1 MIWIVFATMTGAAVL
16 AFLWPLAAK
25 RNAASRL
32 EIETNLY
39 QAELADI
46 DRDVRRGLMTE
57 PDAKAA
63 RTEAARR
70 LLAATAVDGSST
82 ARNVSEFALI
92 AASVFMFI
100 LTFIVYSAFVR
111 WTGMAFHGGKLF
123 YVTGIVLSGVAG
135 FLTRLISKYVLIG
148 RHDVKFFSILVI
160 LITPILTV
168 GLYLRLGA
176 PDYADMPLQAR
187 LQAQPANMDMA
198 AALAR
203 IEAHLAQEPDDA
215 RGWEIMAQVYGRLE
229 RPGDAAKAYRNLIRL
244 QGASPELLM
253 ALGQSLVFADQG
265 RVNEEAVAA
274 FRKVLFAEPD
284 RLEPRFYLAL
294 AAEQQGD
301 RATALEGYAKLL
313 ADAPAD
319 APFTSMVQ
327 ERIAKLGGEAPAPAA
342 SGPGSSQGA
351 AVAAMPPAERE
362 TMIRGMVEGL
372 AARLASNGGSLEEW
386 SRLVRAYTVLREPEK
401 ARLALGEARKALGA
415 EAAAVTALEALANE
429 LGLGG

>member
-32 EIETNLY
+32 DIETNLY
-39 QAELADI
+39 HAELADI
-46 DRDVRRGLMTE
+46 ERDVRRGLMTE

-70 LLAATAVDGSST
+70 LLAATAVEPAQAGS
-82 ARNVSEFALI
+82 
-92 AASVFMFI
+92 
-100 LTFIVYSAFVR
+100 
-111 WTGMAFHGGKLF
+111 GG
-123 YVTGIVLSGVAG
+123 
-135 FLTRLISKYVLIG
+135 
-148 RHDVKFFSILVI
+148 VKFASLAVI
-160 LITPILTV
+160 LIVPILTV

-176 PDYADMPLQAR
+176 PDYGDMPLQAR
-187 LQAQPANMDMA
+187 IQAQPANMDMA

-203 IEAHLAQEPDDA
+203 IEGHLAQEPDDA
-215 RGWEIMAQVYGRLE
+215 RGWEIMAQVYTRLE

-244 QGASPELLM
+244 QGASPDLLM

-274 FRKVLFAEPD
+274 FQKVLFAEPD

-301 RATALEGYAKLL
+301 KATALEGYAKLL

-327 ERIAKLGGEAPAPAA
+327 ERITKLGGQAPAPAA

-351 AVAAMPPAERE
+351 AIAAMPPAERE

-415 EAAAVTALEALANE
+415 EAPAMAALEALANE

>member
-32 EIETNLY
+32 DIETNLY
-39 QAELADI
+39 HAELADI
-46 DRDVRRGLMTE
+46 DRDVKRGLMTE
-57 PDAKAA
+57 ADGQAAKA
-63 RTEAARR
+63 EAARR
-70 LLAATAVDGSST
+70 LLAATAVEPAQAGP
-82 ARNVSEFALI
+82 RGVKY
-92 AASVFMFI
+92 AS
-100 LTFIVYSAFVR
+100 LA
-111 WTGMAFHGGKLF
+111 
-123 YVTGIVLSGVAG
+123 
-135 FLTRLISKYVLIG
+135 
-148 RHDVKFFSILVI
+148 VI
-160 LITPILTV
+160 LIVPVLTV

-176 PDYADMPLQAR
+176 PDYGDLPLQAR

-203 IEAHLAQEPDDA
+203 IEGHLAQEPDDA
-215 RGWEIMAQVYGRLE
+215 RGWEIMAQVYVRLE

-244 QGASPELLM
+244 QGASAELLT
-253 ALGQSLVFADQG
+253 ALGQSLVYAEQG

-274 FRKVLFAEPD
+274 FQKALIAEPD
-284 RLEPRFYLAL
+284 RLEPRFYLAM
-294 AAEQQGD
+294 AAEQRGD
-301 RATALEGYAKLL
+301 KAGAVEGYGKVL

-319 APFTSMVQ
+319 APFAPMVR
-327 ERIAKLGGEAPAPAA
+327 ERIAKLGGEAPAATAPAPA
-342 SGPGSSQGA
+342 PSQGA
-351 AVAAMPPAERE
+351 AIAAMPPAERE

-372 AARLASNGGSLEEW
+372 AARLAANGGSLEEW

-415 EAAAVTALEALANE
+415 NASAMAALEALANE

>member
-25 RNAASRL
+25 RNAASRR
-32 EIETNLY
+32 EIETKLY

-46 DRDVRRGLMTE
+46 DRDVKRGLMTE
-57 PDAKAA
+57 PDAEAAKA
-63 RTEAARR
+63 EAARR
-70 LLAATAVDGSST
+70 LLAATAVEPAQAGP
-82 ARNVSEFALI
+82 RGVKY
-92 AASVFMFI
+92 AS
-100 LTFIVYSAFVR
+100 LA
-111 WTGMAFHGGKLF
+111 
-123 YVTGIVLSGVAG
+123 
-135 FLTRLISKYVLIG
+135 
-148 RHDVKFFSILVI
+148 VI
-160 LITPILTV
+160 LIVPVLTV

-203 IEAHLAQEPDDA
+203 IEGHLAQEPDDA
-215 RGWEIMAQVYGRLE
+215 RGWEIMAQVYTRLE

-244 QGASPELLM
+244 QGASPDLLT

-274 FRKVLFAEPD
+274 FQKALIAEPS
-284 RLEPRFYLAL
+284 RMEPRFYLAL

-301 RATALEGYAKLL
+301 KAKALEGYAKLL

-319 APFTSMVQ
+319 APFAPMVR
-327 ERIAKLGGEAPAPAA
+327 ERIAKLGGEAPVASSPAP
-342 SGPGSSQGA
+342 SPGA
-351 AVAAMPPAERE
+351 AIAAMPPAERE
-362 TMIRGMVEGL
+362 TAIRGMVEGL
-372 AARLASNGGSLEEW
+372 AARLAANGGSLEEW

-415 EAAAVTALEALANE
+415 NAPAMAALEALANE

>member
-39 QAELADI
+39 HAELADI
-46 DRDVRRGLMTE
+46 DRDVKRGLMTDADAE
-57 PDAKAA
+57 AAKA
-63 RTEAARR
+63 EAARR
-70 LLAATAVDGSST
+70 LLAATAVEPAQAGP
-82 ARNVSEFALI
+82 RGVKY
-92 AASVFMFI
+92 AS
-100 LTFIVYSAFVR
+100 LA
-111 WTGMAFHGGKLF
+111 
-123 YVTGIVLSGVAG
+123 
-135 FLTRLISKYVLIG
+135 
-148 RHDVKFFSILVI
+148 VI
-160 LITPILTV
+160 LIVPILTV

-203 IEAHLAQEPDDA
+203 IEGHLAQDPDDA
-215 RGWEIMAQVYGRLE
+215 RGWEIMAQVYTRLE

-244 QGASPELLM
+244 QGASPELWM

-265 RVNEEAVAA
+265 RVNEEALVAFQKA
-274 FRKVLFAEPD
+274 LAAQPS

-301 RATALEGYAKLL
+301 RARALEGYTKLL

-319 APFTSMVQ
+319 APFVSMVQ
-327 ERIAKLGGEAPAPAA
+327 ERIARLGGEAPAASAPAA
-342 SGPGSSQGA
+342 PSPGA
-351 AVAAMPPAERE
+351 AIAAMPPAERE
-362 TMIRGMVEGL
+362 AAIRGMVEGL
-372 AARLASNGGSLEEW
+372 AARLAANGGSLEEW

-401 ARLALGEARKALGA
+401 ARLALGEARNALGA
-415 EAAAVTALEALANE
+415 EAAAAAALEALARE

>member
-39 QAELADI
+39 HAELADI
-46 DRDVRRGLMTE
+46 ERDVKRGLMT
-57 PDAKAA
+57 DADAQAAKA
-63 RTEAARR
+63 EAARR
-70 LLAATAVDGSST
+70 LLAATALEPAEAGPRGVKY
-82 ARNVSEFALI
+82 
-92 AASVFMFI
+92 AS
-100 LTFIVYSAFVR
+100 LA
-111 WTGMAFHGGKLF
+111 
-123 YVTGIVLSGVAG
+123 
-135 FLTRLISKYVLIG
+135 
-148 RHDVKFFSILVI
+148 VI
-160 LITPILTV
+160 LIVPILTV

-176 PDYADMPLQAR
+176 PDYEDMPLQSR

-203 IEAHLAQEPDDA
+203 IEGHLAQEPDDA
-215 RGWEIMAQVYGRLE
+215 RGWEIMAQVYVRLE
-229 RPGDAAKAYRNLIRL
+229 RPGDAAKAYRNIIRL
-244 QGASPELLM
+244 QGASPELLS
-253 ALGQSLVFADQG
+253 ALGQSLVFAEQG

-274 FRKVLFAEPD
+274 FQKALIAEPS
-284 RLEPRFYLAL
+284 RMEPRFYLAL

-301 RATALEGYAKLL
+301 KARALEGYAKLL

-319 APFTSMVQ
+319 APFAPMVR
-327 ERIAKLGGEAPAPAA
+327 ERIAKLGGEAPATTAPA
-342 SGPGSSQGA
+342 PSQGA
-351 AVAAMPPAERE
+351 AIAAMPPAERE

-372 AARLASNGGSLEEW
+372 AARLAANGGSLDEW

-415 EAAAVTALEALANE
+415 NAPAMAALEALANE

>member
-46 DRDVRRGLMTE
+46 DRDVKRGLMTE
-57 PDAKAA
+57 PDAEAAKA
-63 RTEAARR
+63 EAARR
-70 LLAATAVDGSST
+70 LLAATAVEPAQAGP
-82 ARNVSEFALI
+82 RGVKY
-92 AASVFMFI
+92 AS
-100 LTFIVYSAFVR
+100 LA
-111 WTGMAFHGGKLF
+111 
-123 YVTGIVLSGVAG
+123 
-135 FLTRLISKYVLIG
+135 
-148 RHDVKFFSILVI
+148 VI
-160 LITPILTV
+160 LIVPVLTV

-203 IEAHLAQEPDDA
+203 IEGHLAQEPDDA
-215 RGWEIMAQVYGRLE
+215 RGWEIMAQVYTRLE

-244 QGASPELLM
+244 QGASPDLLM

-265 RVNEEAVAA
+265 RVNEEALAA
-274 FRKVLFAEPD
+274 FEKALAAQPT

-301 RATALEGYAKLL
+301 RARALEGYARIL

-319 APFTSMVQ
+319 APFVSMVQ
-327 ERIAKLGGEAPAPAA
+327 ERIARLGGEAPAA
-342 SGPGSSQGA
+342 SAPVAPSPGA
-351 AVAAMPPAERE
+351 AIAAMPPAERE
-362 TMIRGMVEGL
+362 TAIRGMVEGL
-372 AARLASNGGSLEEW
+372 ATRLAANGGSLEEW

-401 ARLALGEARKALGA
+401 ARLALAEARKALGA
-415 EAAAVTALEALANE
+415 EAAAAAALEALARE

>member
-46 DRDVRRGLMTE
+46 DRDVKRGLMTE
-57 PDAKAA
+57 PDAEAAKA
-63 RTEAARR
+63 EAARR
-70 LLAATAVDGSST
+70 LLAATAVEPAQAGP
-82 ARNVSEFALI
+82 RGVKY
-92 AASVFMFI
+92 AS
-100 LTFIVYSAFVR
+100 LA
-111 WTGMAFHGGKLF
+111 
-123 YVTGIVLSGVAG
+123 
-135 FLTRLISKYVLIG
+135 
-148 RHDVKFFSILVI
+148 VI
-160 LITPILTV
+160 LIVPVLTV

-203 IEAHLAQEPDDA
+203 IEGHLAQEPDDA
-215 RGWEIMAQVYGRLE
+215 RGWEIMAQVYTRLE

-244 QGASPELLM
+244 QGASPDLLM

-265 RVNEEAVAA
+265 RVNEEALAA
-274 FRKVLFAEPD
+274 FEKALAAQPT

-301 RATALEGYAKLL
+301 RARALEGYARIL

-319 APFTSMVQ
+319 APFVSMVQ
-327 ERIAKLGGEAPAPAA
+327 ERIARLGGEAPAA
-342 SGPGSSQGA
+342 SAPVAPSPGA
-351 AVAAMPPAERE
+351 AIAAMPPAERE
-362 TMIRGMVEGL
+362 TAIRGMVEGL
-372 AARLASNGGSLEEW
+372 ATRLAANGGSLEEW

-401 ARLALGEARKALGA
+401 ARLALAEARKALGA
-415 EAAAVTALEALANE
+415 EAAAAAALDALAGE

>member
-32 EIETNLY
+32 DIETNLY
-39 QAELADI
+39 HAELADI
-46 DRDVRRGLMTE
+46 ERDVRRGLMTE

-70 LLAATAVDGSST
+70 LLAATAVEPAQAGS
-82 ARNVSEFALI
+82 
-92 AASVFMFI
+92 
-100 LTFIVYSAFVR
+100 
-111 WTGMAFHGGKLF
+111 GG
-123 YVTGIVLSGVAG
+123 
-135 FLTRLISKYVLIG
+135 
-148 RHDVKFFSILVI
+148 VKFASLAVI
-160 LITPILTV
+160 LIVPILTV

-176 PDYADMPLQAR
+176 PDYGDMPLQAR
-187 LQAQPANMDMA
+187 IQAQPANMDMA

-203 IEAHLAQEPDDA
+203 IEGHLAQEPDDA
-215 RGWEIMAQVYGRLE
+215 RGWEIMAQVYTRLE

-244 QGASPELLM
+244 QGASPDLLM

-274 FRKVLFAEPD
+274 FQKVLFAEPD

-301 RATALEGYAKLL
+301 KATALEGYAKLL

-327 ERIAKLGGEAPAPAA
+327 ERITKLGGQAPAPAA

-351 AVAAMPPAERE
+351 AIAAMPPAERE

-415 EAAAVTALEALANE
+415 DAPAMAALEALANE

>member
-25 RNAASRL
+25 RNAASSL
-32 EIETNLY
+32 DIETNLY

-46 DRDVRRGLMTE
+46 ERDVKRGLMTE

-70 LLAATAVDGSST
+70 LLAATAVEPAQAGS
-82 ARNVSEFALI
+82 
-92 AASVFMFI
+92 
-100 LTFIVYSAFVR
+100 
-111 WTGMAFHGGKLF
+111 GG
-123 YVTGIVLSGVAG
+123 
-135 FLTRLISKYVLIG
+135 
-148 RHDVKFFSILVI
+148 VKFASLAVI
-160 LITPILTV
+160 LIVPILTV

-187 LQAQPANMDMA
+187 LQAPPSNLDMA

-203 IEAHLAQEPDDA
+203 IEGHLAQEPDDA
-215 RGWEIMAQVYGRLE
+215 RGWEIMAQVYTRLE

-274 FRKVLFAEPD
+274 FQKALIAEPS
-284 RLEPRFYLAL
+284 RMEPRFYLAL

-301 RATALEGYAKLL
+301 TARALEGYVKLL

-319 APFTSMVQ
+319 APFAPMVR
-327 ERIAKLGGEAPAPAA
+327 ERIAKLGGEAPAVSPTA
-342 SGPGSSQGA
+342 PSQGA
-351 AVAAMPPAERE
+351 AIAAMPPAERE

-372 AARLASNGGSLEEW
+372 AARLAANGGSLEEW
-386 SRLVRAYTVLREPEK
+386 SRLVRAYTVLREPQK

-415 EAAAVTALEALANE
+415 EASAVAALEALANE

>member
-1 MIWIVFATMTGAAVL
+1 MTGAAVL

-25 RNAASRL
+25 RTAASRL

-39 QAELADI
+39 QAEIADI
-46 DRDVRRGLMTE
+46 ERDVRRGLMTE

-70 LLAATAVDGSST
+70 LLAATAVEPAPAGRQG
-82 ARNVSEFALI
+82 AKFASL
-92 AASVFMFI
+92 
-100 LTFIVYSAFVR
+100 
-111 WTGMAFHGGKLF
+111 G
-123 YVTGIVLSGVAG
+123 
-135 FLTRLISKYVLIG
+135 
-148 RHDVKFFSILVI
+148 VI
-160 LITPILTV
+160 LIVPILTV
-168 GLYLRLGA
+168 GLYLRLWA

-229 RPGDAAKAYRNLIRL
+229 RPGDAANAYRNLIRL
-244 QGASPELLM
+244 QGVSPDLLM

-265 RVNEEAVAA
+265 RVNEEALAA
-274 FRKVLFAEPD
+274 FEKALAAQPT

-301 RATALEGYAKLL
+301 RARALEGYARIL

-319 APFTSMVQ
+319 APFVSMVQ
-327 ERIAKLGGEAPAPAA
+327 ERIARLGGEAPAVSAPVAP
-342 SGPGSSQGA
+342 SPGA
-351 AVAAMPPAERE
+351 AIAAMPPAERE

-372 AARLASNGGSLEEW
+372 AARLAANGGSLEEW

-401 ARLALGEARKALGA
+401 ARLALAEARKALGA
-415 EAAAVTALEALANE
+415 EAAAAAALEALAGE

>member
-32 EIETNLY
+32 DIETNLY
-39 QAELADI
+39 HAELADI
-46 DRDVRRGLMTE
+46 ERDVRRGLMTE

-70 LLAATAVDGSST
+70 LLAATAVEPAQAGS
-82 ARNVSEFALI
+82 
-92 AASVFMFI
+92 
-100 LTFIVYSAFVR
+100 
-111 WTGMAFHGGKLF
+111 GG
-123 YVTGIVLSGVAG
+123 
-135 FLTRLISKYVLIG
+135 
-148 RHDVKFFSILVI
+148 VKFASLAVI
-160 LITPILTV
+160 LIVPILTV

-176 PDYADMPLQAR
+176 PDYGDMPLQAR
-187 LQAQPANMDMA
+187 IQAQPANMDMA

-203 IEAHLAQEPDDA
+203 IEGHLAQEPDDA
-215 RGWEIMAQVYGRLE
+215 RGWEIMAQVYTRLE

-244 QGASPELLM
+244 QGASPDLLM

-274 FRKVLFAEPD
+274 FQKVLFAEPD

-301 RATALEGYAKLL
+301 KATALEGYAKLL

-327 ERIAKLGGEAPAPAA
+327 ERITKLGGQAPAPAA

-351 AVAAMPPAERE
+351 AIAAMPPAERE

-415 EAAAVTALEALANE
+415 EAAAAAALEALARE

>member
-25 RNAASRL
+25 RNAAARL
-32 EIETNLY
+32 DIETNLY
-39 QAELADI
+39 QAEIADI
-46 DRDVRRGLMTE
+46 ERDVRRGLMTE

-70 LLAATAVDGSST
+70 LLAATAVAPAQAGPGG
-82 ARNVSEFALI
+82 VKL
-92 AASVFMFI
+92 AS
-100 LTFIVYSAFVR
+100 LA
-111 WTGMAFHGGKLF
+111 
-123 YVTGIVLSGVAG
+123 
-135 FLTRLISKYVLIG
+135 
-148 RHDVKFFSILVI
+148 VI
-160 LITPILTV
+160 LIVPILTV

-215 RGWEIMAQVYGRLE
+215 RGWEIMAQVYTRLE

-274 FRKVLFAEPD
+274 FQKALIVEPD

-301 RATALEGYAKLL
+301 TARALEGYVKLL
-313 ADAPAD
+313 AEAPAD
-319 APFTSMVQ
+319 APFAPMVR
-327 ERIAKLGGEAPAPAA
+327 ERIAKLGGEAPAA
-342 SGPGSSQGA
+342 SPTAPSQGA
-351 AVAAMPPAERE
+351 AIAAMPPAERE

-372 AARLASNGGSLEEW
+372 AARLAANGGSLEEW
-386 SRLVRAYTVLREPEK
+386 SRLVRAYTVLHEPEK

-415 EAAAVTALEALANE
+415 NAPAMATLEALANE

>member
-1 MIWIVFATMTGAAVL
+1 MIWIVFATMTCAAVL

-39 QAELADI
+39 QAEVADI
-46 DRDVRRGLMTE
+46 DRDVKRGLMTE
-57 PDAKAA
+57 PDAEAAKA
-63 RTEAARR
+63 EAARR
-70 LLAATAVDGSST
+70 LLAATAVEPAQAGP
-82 ARNVSEFALI
+82 RGVKY
-92 AASVFMFI
+92 AS
-100 LTFIVYSAFVR
+100 LA
-111 WTGMAFHGGKLF
+111 
-123 YVTGIVLSGVAG
+123 
-135 FLTRLISKYVLIG
+135 
-148 RHDVKFFSILVI
+148 VI
-160 LITPILTV
+160 LIVPVLTV

-203 IEAHLAQEPDDA
+203 IEGHLVQEPDDA
-215 RGWEIMAQVYGRLE
+215 RGWEIMAQVYTRLE

-244 QGASPELLM
+244 QGASPDLLM

-265 RVNEEAVAA
+265 RVNEEALAA
-274 FRKVLFAEPD
+274 FEKALAAQPT

-301 RATALEGYAKLL
+301 RARALEGYARIL

-319 APFTSMVQ
+319 APFVSMVQ
-327 ERIAKLGGEAPAPAA
+327 ERIARLGGEAPAA
-342 SGPGSSQGA
+342 SAPVAPSPGA
-351 AVAAMPPAERE
+351 AIAAMPPAERE
-362 TMIRGMVEGL
+362 TAIRGMVEGL
-372 AARLASNGGSLEEW
+372 ATRLAANGGSLEEW

-401 ARLALGEARKALGA
+401 ARLALAEARKALGA
-415 EAAAVTALEALANE
+415 EAAAAAALDALAGE

>member
-32 EIETNLY
+32 DIETNLY
-39 QAELADI
+39 HAELADI
-46 DRDVRRGLMTE
+46 ERDVRRGLMTE

-70 LLAATAVDGSST
+70 LLAATAVEPAQAGS
-82 ARNVSEFALI
+82 
-92 AASVFMFI
+92 
-100 LTFIVYSAFVR
+100 
-111 WTGMAFHGGKLF
+111 GG
-123 YVTGIVLSGVAG
+123 
-135 FLTRLISKYVLIG
+135 
-148 RHDVKFFSILVI
+148 VKFASLAVI
-160 LITPILTV
+160 LIVPILTV

-176 PDYADMPLQAR
+176 PDYGDMPLQAR

-203 IEAHLAQEPDDA
+203 IEGHLAQEPDDA
-215 RGWEIMAQVYGRLE
+215 RGWEIMAQVYTRLE

-244 QGASPELLM
+244 QGASPDLLM

-274 FRKVLFAEPD
+274 FQKVLFAEPD

-301 RATALEGYAKLL
+301 KATALEGYAKLL

-327 ERIAKLGGEAPAPAA
+327 ERITKLGGQAPAPAA

-351 AVAAMPPAERE
+351 AIAAMPPAERE

-415 EAAAVTALEALANE
+415 NAPAMAALEALANE

>member
-70 LLAATAVDGSST
+70 LLAATAVEPAQAGP
-82 ARNVSEFALI
+82 RGVKY
-92 AASVFMFI
+92 AS
-100 LTFIVYSAFVR
+100 LA
-111 WTGMAFHGGKLF
+111 
-123 YVTGIVLSGVAG
+123 
-135 FLTRLISKYVLIG
+135 
-148 RHDVKFFSILVI
+148 VI
-160 LITPILTV
+160 LIVPILTV

-215 RGWEIMAQVYGRLE
+215 RGWEIMAQVYTRLE

-351 AVAAMPPAERE
+351 AIAAMPPAERE

>member
-25 RNAASRL
+25 RNAAARL
-32 EIETNLY
+32 DIETNLY
-39 QAELADI
+39 QAEIADI
-46 DRDVRRGLMTE
+46 ERDVRRSLMTE

-70 LLAATAVDGSST
+70 LLAATAVAPAQAGPGG
-82 ARNVSEFALI
+82 VKL
-92 AASVFMFI
+92 AS
-100 LTFIVYSAFVR
+100 LA
-111 WTGMAFHGGKLF
+111 
-123 YVTGIVLSGVAG
+123 
-135 FLTRLISKYVLIG
+135 
-148 RHDVKFFSILVI
+148 VI
-160 LITPILTV
+160 LIVPILTV

-215 RGWEIMAQVYGRLE
+215 RGWEIMAQVYARLE
-229 RPGDAAKAYRNLIRL
+229 RPGEAAKAYRNLIRL
-244 QGASPELLM
+244 QGASPDLLM

-265 RVNEEAVAA
+265 RVGEEAQAA
-274 FRKVLFAEPD
+274 FAKALFAEPA

-301 RATALEGYAKLL
+301 TARALEGYVKLL
-313 ADAPAD
+313 AEAPAD
-319 APFTSMVQ
+319 APFAPMVR
-327 ERIAKLGGEAPAPAA
+327 ERIAKLGGEAPAA
-342 SGPGSSQGA
+342 SPTAPSQGA
-351 AVAAMPPAERE
+351 AIAAMPPAERE

-372 AARLASNGGSLEEW
+372 AARLAANGGSLEEW

-415 EAAAVTALEALANE
+415 DAPAMAALEALASE

>member
-16 AFLWPLAAK
+16 AFLWPLAGRRDAV
-25 RNAASRL
+25 SRQD
-32 EIETNLY
+32 IETNLY

-46 DRDVRRGLMTE
+46 QRDVTRGLMT
-57 PDAKAA
+57 PADGDAA

-70 LLAATAVDGSST
+70 LLAATAVEPAPAGRQG
-82 ARNVSEFALI
+82 AKI
-92 AASVFMFI
+92 ASLM
-100 LTFIVYSAFVR
+100 
-111 WTGMAFHGGKLF
+111 
-123 YVTGIVLSGVAG
+123 
-135 FLTRLISKYVLIG
+135 
-148 RHDVKFFSILVI
+148 VI
-160 LITPILTV
+160 LIVPILTV

-176 PDYADMPLQAR
+176 PDYEDMPLQAR
-187 LQAQPANMDMA
+187 LQAQPANMDMS

-215 RGWEIMAQVYGRLE
+215 RGWEIMAQVYARLE
-229 RPGDAAKAYRNLIRL
+229 RPGEAAKAYRNLIRL
-244 QGASPELLM
+244 QGASPDLLM

-265 RVNEEAVAA
+265 RVGDEAQAA
-274 FRKVLFAEPD
+274 FAKALFAEPA

-301 RATALEGYAKLL
+301 KAKALEGYAKLL

-319 APFTSMVQ
+319 APFAPMVR
-327 ERIAKLGGEAPAPAA
+327 ERVAKLGGEAPEPTQAAPAP
-342 SGPGSSQGA
+342 SPGA
-351 AVAAMPPAERE
+351 AIAAMPPAERE

-372 AARLASNGGSLEEW
+372 AARLAANGGSLEEW

-415 EAAAVTALEALANE
+415 DAPAMAALEALASE

>member
-39 QAELADI
+39 HAELGDI
-46 DRDVRRGLMTE
+46 DRDVKRGLMTE
-57 PDAKAA
+57 ADAQAAKA
-63 RTEAARR
+63 EAARR
-70 LLAATAVDGSST
+70 LLAATAVEPAQAGP
-82 ARNVSEFALI
+82 RGVKY
-92 AASVFMFI
+92 AS
-100 LTFIVYSAFVR
+100 LA
-111 WTGMAFHGGKLF
+111 
-123 YVTGIVLSGVAG
+123 
-135 FLTRLISKYVLIG
+135 
-148 RHDVKFFSILVI
+148 VI
-160 LITPILTV
+160 LIVPILTV
-168 GLYLRLGA
+168 GIYLRLGA

-203 IEAHLAQEPDDA
+203 IEGHLAQEPDDA
-215 RGWEIMAQVYGRLE
+215 RGWEIMAQVYTRLE

-244 QGASPELLM
+244 QGASPDLLM

-265 RVNEEAVAA
+265 RVNEEALAA
-274 FRKVLFAEPD
+274 FQKALAAQPS

-301 RATALEGYAKLL
+301 KTTALEGYAKLL

-319 APFTSMVQ
+319 APFVPMVR
-327 ERIAKLGGEAPAPAA
+327 ERIAKLGGEAPAASSPAP
-342 SGPGSSQGA
+342 SPGA
-351 AVAAMPPAERE
+351 AIAAMPPAERE
-362 TMIRGMVEGL
+362 AAIRGMVEGL
-372 AARLASNGGSLEEW
+372 AARLAANGGSLEEW

-415 EAAAVTALEALANE
+415 NAPAMAALEALANE

>member
-16 AFLWPLAAK
+16 AFLWPLAG
-25 RNAASRL
+25 RRAAVSRL
-32 EIETNLY
+32 DIETNLY

-46 DRDVRRGLMTE
+46 ERDVKRGLMTPADGE
-57 PDAKAA
+57 AA

-70 LLAATAVDGSST
+70 LLAATAVEPAPAGRQG
-82 ARNVSEFALI
+82 AKI
-92 AASVFMFI
+92 ASLV
-100 LTFIVYSAFVR
+100 
-111 WTGMAFHGGKLF
+111 
-123 YVTGIVLSGVAG
+123 
-135 FLTRLISKYVLIG
+135 
-148 RHDVKFFSILVI
+148 VI
-160 LITPILTV
+160 LIVPILTV

-176 PDYADMPLQAR
+176 PDYEDMPLQAR
-187 LQAQPANMDMA
+187 LQSQPANMDMA

-215 RGWEIMAQVYGRLE
+215 RGWEIMAQVYARLE

-244 QGASPELLM
+244 QGASPDLLM

-265 RVNEEAVAA
+265 RVSEEAVAA
-274 FRKVLFAEPD
+274 FQKVLFAEPD

-301 RATALEGYAKLL
+301 KAKALEGYAKLL

-319 APFTSMVQ
+319 APFASMVS
-327 ERIAKLGGEAPAPAA
+327 ERIARLGGEAPAASSPA
-342 SGPGSSQGA
+342 PSQGA
-351 AVAAMPPAERE
+351 AIAAMPPAERE

-372 AARLASNGGSLEEW
+372 AARLAANGGSLEEW
-386 SRLVRAYTVLREPEK
+386 SRLVRAYTVLGEPEK

-415 EAAAVTALEALANE
+415 NGPAMAALEALASE

>member
-46 DRDVRRGLMTE
+46 DRDVKRGLMTE
-57 PDAKAA
+57 ADAEAAKA
-63 RTEAARR
+63 EAARR
-70 LLAATAVDGSST
+70 LLAATAVEPAQAGP
-82 ARNVSEFALI
+82 RGVKV
-92 AASVFMFI
+92 AS
-100 LTFIVYSAFVR
+100 LA
-111 WTGMAFHGGKLF
+111 
-123 YVTGIVLSGVAG
+123 
-135 FLTRLISKYVLIG
+135 
-148 RHDVKFFSILVI
+148 VI
-160 LITPILTV
+160 LIVPILTV

-176 PDYADMPLQAR
+176 PDYGDMPLQAR
-187 LQAQPANMDMA
+187 LQAQPSNMDMA

-203 IEAHLAQEPDDA
+203 IEGHLAQEPDDA
-215 RGWEIMAQVYGRLE
+215 RGWEIMAQVYTRLE

-244 QGASPELLM
+244 QGASPELLT

-265 RVNEEAVAA
+265 RVNEEALAA
-274 FRKVLFAEPD
+274 FQKALIAEPS
-284 RLEPRFYLAL
+284 RMEPRFYLAL

-301 RATALEGYAKLL
+301 KAKALEGYAKLL

-319 APFTSMVQ
+319 APFAPMVR
-327 ERIAKLGGEAPAPAA
+327 ERIAKLGGEAPEPSASSPAP
-342 SGPGSSQGA
+342 SPGA
-351 AVAAMPPAERE
+351 AIAALPPAERE

-372 AARLASNGGSLEEW
+372 AARLAANGGSLEEW

-401 ARLALGEARKALGA
+401 ARAALDDARKALGA
-415 EAAAVTALEALANE
+415 NASAMAALEALANE

>member
-46 DRDVRRGLMTE
+46 ERDVRRGLMTE
-57 PDAKAA
+57 PDAKTA

-70 LLAATAVDGSST
+70 LLAATAVEPAQAGS
-82 ARNVSEFALI
+82 
-92 AASVFMFI
+92 
-100 LTFIVYSAFVR
+100 
-111 WTGMAFHGGKLF
+111 GG
-123 YVTGIVLSGVAG
+123 
-135 FLTRLISKYVLIG
+135 
-148 RHDVKFFSILVI
+148 VKFASLAVI
-160 LITPILTV
+160 LIVPILTV

-176 PDYADMPLQAR
+176 PDYGDMPLQAR
-187 LQAQPANMDMA
+187 IQAQPANMDMA

-203 IEAHLAQEPDDA
+203 IEGHLAQEPDDA
-215 RGWEIMAQVYGRLE
+215 RGWEIMAQVYTRLE

-244 QGASPELLM
+244 QGASPDLLM

-274 FRKVLFAEPD
+274 FQKVLFAEPD

-301 RATALEGYAKLL
+301 KATALEGYAKLL

-327 ERIAKLGGEAPAPAA
+327 ERITKLGGQAPAPAA

-351 AVAAMPPAERE
+351 AIAAMPPAERE

-372 AARLASNGGSLEEW
+372 AARLAANGGSLDEW

-415 EAAAVTALEALANE
+415 NAPAMAALEALANE

>member
-32 EIETNLY
+32 DIETNLY
-39 QAELADI
+39 HAELADI
-46 DRDVRRGLMTE
+46 ERDVRRGLMTE

-70 LLAATAVDGSST
+70 LLAATAVEPAQAGS
-82 ARNVSEFALI
+82 
-92 AASVFMFI
+92 
-100 LTFIVYSAFVR
+100 
-111 WTGMAFHGGKLF
+111 GG
-123 YVTGIVLSGVAG
+123 
-135 FLTRLISKYVLIG
+135 
-148 RHDVKFFSILVI
+148 VKFASLAVI
-160 LITPILTV
+160 LIVPILTV

-176 PDYADMPLQAR
+176 PDYGDMPLQAR
-187 LQAQPANMDMA
+187 IQAQPANMDMA

-203 IEAHLAQEPDDA
+203 IEGHLAQEPDDA
-215 RGWEIMAQVYGRLE
+215 RGWEIMAQVYTRLE

-244 QGASPELLM
+244 QGASPDLLM

-274 FRKVLFAEPD
+274 FQKVLFAEPD

-301 RATALEGYAKLL
+301 KATALEGYAKLL

-327 ERIAKLGGEAPAPAA
+327 ERITKLGGQAPAPAA

-351 AVAAMPPAERE
+351 AIAAMPPAERE

-415 EAAAVTALEALANE
+415 NAPAMAALEALANE